1 MDVTLARRFGVVLV
15 LALLSPVT
23 SRGLDNT
30 DSIPTKV
37 PAANLAQCRSL
48 GLTQCPAPFDA
59 VLPPAKDML
68 TWSQSDRVVGFR
80 NTYRQYRADV
90 FHADPAN
97 VHPLPGRR
105 LPLAP
110 PRYRVKGQVFGLEDY
125 LRHQDVTGLLV
136 LKDGQI
142 AYEHYGHGNTAS
154 TLWTSRSVAK
164 SVVSIL
170 VGIAIRE
177 GSIKSVDDP
186 ITRYLPELQ
195 HTAWD
200 GVSLRNLLQ
209 HTSGVAWNENYKDP
223 GSDFAALT
231 RCEAGGAPYE
241 CVLKLVRGVG
251 RKPGIKPGEV
261 WSYNTGGAWLVGRVL
276 ESATGLPVSR
286 YLETRLWRRF
296 GMQGDG
302 VWEAL
307 EEGKIDM
314 GGHGFNATLRDWG
327 RFGLFVAG
335 GGKLPDGTELLPRDW
350 LAQSTAW
357 THAKGSIDE
366 SNPDGLYG
374 YQWWHAPIPK
384 GADANL
390 TALADRTLWAEGI
403 FGQVIAIDPSQH
415 VVMVQ
420 WSTYADAEGSD
431 ELGDEQLFLLHA
443 FEESLGVRVGA
454 APEVPLAKDPR
465 RRDAVRLATGNGRFT
480 PRE

>member
-1 MDVTLARRFGVVLV
+1 MGA
-15 LALLSPVT
+15 T
-23 SRGLDNT
+23 SGQ
-30 DSIPTKV
+30 
-37 PAANLAQCRSL
+37 AQCEAL
-48 GLTQCPAPFDA
+48 GLAQCPAPFDA

-68 TWSQSDRVVGFR
+68 TWSQSQRVVGFR

-97 VHPLPGRR
+97 VHALPERG
-105 LPLAP
+105 LPFAP
-110 PRYRVKGQVFGLEDY
+110 PRYRVKDQVFGFEDY
-125 LRHQDVTGLLV
+125 LRHQDATGLLV

-142 AYEHYGHGNTAS
+142 AYEHYGQGNTAS

-177 GSIKSVDDP
+177 GAIKSVDDP
-186 ITRYLPELQ
+186 VTRYLPELQ
-195 HTAWD
+195 HSAWD

-223 GSDFAALT
+223 KSDFAALT
-231 RCEAGGAPYE
+231 RCEAGGEPYE
-241 CVLKLVRGVG
+241 CVLKLVRSVG
-251 RKPGIKPGEV
+251 RKPGVKPGEV

-276 ESATGLPVSR
+276 ESATGMPVSR

-296 GMQGDG
+296 GMQSDG
-302 VWEAL
+302 IWEAL
-307 EEGKIDM
+307 IEGKIDM

-357 THAKGSIDE
+357 THAKGSVDE
-366 SNPDGLYG
+366 SNPNGQYG
-374 YQWWHAPIPK
+374 YQWWHAAIPK
-384 GADANL
+384 GADGEL
-390 TALADRTLWAEGI
+390 KALANRTLWAEGI

-420 WSTYADAEGSD
+420 WSTYAEAEGSD
-431 ELGDEQLFLLHA
+431 ELGDEQLYFLRA
-443 FEESLGVRVGA
+443 VEESLR
-454 APEVPLAKDPR
+454 PQ
-465 RRDAVRLATGNGRFT
+465 T
-480 PRE
+480 

>member
-1 MDVTLARRFGVVLV
+1 MARRFIVPLMF
-15 LALLSPVT
+15 ALLAPATVIGSGDT
-23 SRGLDNT
+23 RAM
-30 DSIPTKV
+30 PTK
-37 PAANLAQCRSL
+37 AATSDRAQCGAL

-59 VLPPAKDML
+59 ALPPAKDML
-68 TWSQSDRVVGFR
+68 TWTQSERVVGFR

-97 VHPLPGRR
+97 VHALPERG

-110 PRYRVKGQVFGLEDY
+110 VRYRVKDQVFGLEDY

-136 LKDGQI
+136 LKDGKI
-142 AYEHYGHGNTAS
+142 AYEHYVHGNTAS

-177 GSIKSVDDP
+177 GAIKSVDDP

-223 GSDFAALT
+223 KSDFAALT
-231 RCEAGGAPYE
+231 RCEAGGEPYE
-241 CVLKLVRGVG
+241 CVWKLVRGVG

-302 VWEAL
+302 IWEAL
-307 EEGKIDM
+307 VEGKIDM

-357 THAKGSIDE
+357 THAKGSVDE
-366 SNPDGLYG
+366 SNPDGQYG

-384 GADANL
+384 GADAEL
-390 TALADRTLWAEGI
+390 KALADRTLWAEGI

-431 ELGDEQLFLLHA
+431 ELGDEQLLFLRALEA
-443 FEESLGVRVGA
+443 SLR
-454 APEVPLAKDPR
+454 PR
-465 RRDAVRLATGNGRFT
+465 T
-480 PRE
+480 

>member
-1 MDVTLARRFGVVLV
+1 MHRMDVTLTRRFGVVLV
-15 LALLSPVT
+15 LALLSPAT

-30 DSIPTKV
+30 DSIATKV
-37 PAANLAQCRSL
+37 PAADLAQCRSL
-48 GLTQCPAPFDA
+48 GLTQCPKPFDA

-68 TWSQSDRVVGFR
+68 TWTQSERVVGFR

-105 LPLAP
+105 LPLTP
-110 PRYRVKGQVFGLEDY
+110 PRYRVKDQVFGLEDY

-454 APEVPLAKDPR
+454 APEVPLAKDPSVETQS
-465 RRDAVRLATGNGRFT
+465 D
-480 PRE
+480 